1 VRLAKMAK
9 FKTFYEW
16 LLEEKNRK
24 SPLGDLAREA
34 AHDVSF
40 PKDVANMDALLT
52 YLRTAKASG
61 ASLATARIAWQRYS
75 RAHKPRE

>member
-1 VRLAKMAK
+1 MAK

-34 AHDVSF
+34 AHDANF
-40 PKDVANMDALLT
+40 PKEVATLDALLEH
-52 YLRTAKASG
+52 LRSAKASG
-61 ASLATARIAWQRYS
+61 VSIATARIAWQRYS